1 VSFAAL
7 FEIVRVL
14 DLEVRGGLG
23 SLTSSSSSS
32 LRASTDGD
40 ALESSF
46 VPIVE
51 RAVVINA
58 VAFSCGHQ
66 LHRFAALYLSNN
78 YVVFHFA
85 ESPHDTPVVKF
96 LYWLPGEAKRIV
108 ALDIDA
114 RSSLLLLT
122 SLDGTVT
129 LVPIY
134 FIVKN
139 RQFFSAAS
147 PPASSLTSS
156 AGASMRSS
164 ASSSAAASS
173 SFATKLLNFA
183 EGSVQAAASLLGA
196 RSTLASSSGSVGGA
210 DDDEQ
215 LVGDSPIVHC
225 RLNLSGSTINCAV
238 LWNTRYVIAGTA
250 DGYLRIYSLADS
262 AEVYSYKLK
271 APMINVSVVCS
282 GGITCAL
289 IMLHRESYMLLF
301 LESGKQSILRD
312 ANDGE
317 PVPIRRKGVVSVQ
330 HFHNDD
336 YLAVITP
343 DEYVDVFSMR
353 DATTTPG
360 LPASTSGFPIYVFRL
375 PTMPQ
380 QLIFGKHVIFVRGN
394 QTELFI
400 VSRAFAASQR
410 GARSVDPYAAVLARY
425 DFGTAVL
432 AMYVLPPCTF
442 GEESAADGTGLVD
455 GVLVVLADRVLE
467 VRASQAPATL
477 FGALAERGDVRRAER
492 LGMVFEL
499 DVVRLLAR
507 SARAR
512 LAAGDGNMALEL
524 FVAAG
529 TDACEAATLLIQHGH
544 VPQARKLLEVAY
556 AARATLVPKQ
566 RRALIHMLATLHA
579 DALAAHRL
587 ALESRVASGG
597 DSIAALTDERQCASM
612 LSSEADVD
620 VDGALQVLLERNL
633 VDLMLVM
640 AHARGEVERALALLA
655 TRRRAS
661 LSEANVQYLLTA
673 GYARALLRNE
683 ALLDDVS
690 AAQRVALLLADH
702 TVAGDWR
709 RRARALLPRLAAP
722 QLLDVAR
729 ALLDSRDPDS
739 VELRIEVLL
748 LLVMA
753 VRHSPRAA
761 LEQLKEAIGS
771 GDADRRNVNADSVAT
786 SVLSP
791 HAAIDLPLAVRSVA
805 CGAGHVLAAA
815 ERGIVLAWGNNGSGQ
830 LGLGDTTDRGEPTIV
845 MSLAGVEHAHRVA
858 CGAEHSVAVMSTGYV
873 FAWGA
878 GESGQLGYTP
888 APNRDAVVRPFASA
902 PRRAALGST
911 GDVVAAAC
919 GERFTL
925 LLTLTGAVL
934 ACGLNSDGQL
944 GLGDRESRA
953 APTLVPDTGTLL
965 TISHV
970 AAGARHSMLCTNA
983 GELYASGAAD
993 RSQLTAATTA
1003 FALIGSLRGKRVVRV
1018 ACGSAHNVALTDL
1031 GHVYSWGEGVAQ
1043 PTLMESLSSANVADV
1058 ACGDATVLALTDKKN
1073 VLVWRS
1079 GDAFAKTIE
1088 LPPET
1093 TVAAVACGSKFCAA
1107 VSSVG
1112 VPLLWTENALGVVSI
1127 VASMSPTPT
1136 AAATPLVSTLA
1147 AFIRS
1152 RSPPP
1157 ASASP
1162 SGRSTLSSTG
1172 APIEKVLPPLRRRM
1186 SRPDLASLDDNS
1198 ATTTT
1203 AAAASTDDVA
1213 LADELCDTTQ
1223 QLLEDALVGSFGVFR
1238 SINVLRRCLDADNL
1252 RAATLVASALD
1263 DHVCALQCALDDVEQ
1278 NQPRVVDASAT
1289 PAAAQAA
1296 RLARAF
1302 LASFDGVMSRVP
1314 LDDHRLR
1321 AAVLRLLLERWVA
1334 RALPRKSLESALAA
1348 RVDELAPALAHVM
1361 ADAASTELGAILSPA
1376 LRVDVLRRAVSQSRG
1391 DAAGDEPRLWHEV
1404 RGTLARGLTARTHV
1418 VSHKPDEAVA
1428 FTCGHELTRDA
1439 FNSAK
1444 TALSTAR
1451 ADAGRL
1457 FTRQLLLKD
1466 YDLVRAPIN
1475 MACPECVKQSLN

>member
-1 VSFAAL
+1 MSFAAL

-14 DLEVRGGLG
+14 DLEVRGGG
-23 SLTSSSSSS
+23 GGGLTSSSSSM
-32 LRASTDGD
+32 RASTDGD

-129 LVPIY
+129 VVPIY

-147 PPASSLTSS
+147 PSAVSLTSS
-156 AGASMRSS
+156 AGVSNAGSMRSS
-164 ASSSAAASS
+164 FAS
-173 SFATKLLNFA
+173 KLLNFA
-183 EGSVQAAASLLGA
+183 EGSVNAAASLLGA
-196 RSTLASSSGSVGGA
+196 RNTLASSSGSVGSA
-210 DDDEQ
+210 DDEE
-215 LVGDSPIVHC
+215 LGDSPIVHC
-225 RLNLSGSTINCAV
+225 RLNTSGSTINCAV

-250 DGYLRIYSLADS
+250 DGYLRIFSLSDNT
-262 AEVYSYKLK
+262 EVYSYKLK
-271 APMINVSVVCS
+271 APMINVSVVTS

-289 IMLHRESYMLLF
+289 IVLHRESYMLLF

-343 DEYVDVFSMR
+343 DEYADVFSMR
-353 DATTTPG
+353 DATTTTGHPV
-360 LPASTSGFPIYVFRL
+360 YMFRL

-380 QLIFGKHVIFVRGN
+380 QMIFGKHVIFVRGN

-425 DFGTAVL
+425 DFGTAIL
-432 AMYVLPPCTF
+432 AMYVLPPRTF
-442 GEESAADGTGLVD
+442 GEAVGDGTGLVD

-499 DVVRLLAR
+499 DVMRLLAQ
-507 SARAR
+507 SAHAR

-524 FVAAG
+524 FVAAD
-529 TDACEAATLLIQHGH
+529 TDACEAATLLVQRGH

-556 AARATLVPKQ
+556 AARASLVPRQ

-579 DALAAHRL
+579 DALAAHRR
-587 ALESRVASGG
+587 ALESRVASGD
-597 DSIAALTDERQCASM
+597 DSIAALQDERQCASM
-612 LSSEADVD
+612 LSNEADVD

-633 VDLMLVM
+633 VDLMLVT
-640 AHARGEVERALALLA
+640 AHARGEVDRALALLA

-683 ALLDDVS
+683 VLLDDVS

-748 LLVMA
+748 LLVMS
-753 VRHSPRAA
+753 VRHSPRGS

-771 GDADRRNVNADSVAT
+771 GDADRRNVNADSVAS

-845 MSLAGVEHAHRVA
+845 MSLASVEHAHRVA

-902 PRRAALGST
+902 PRRSALGST

-925 LLTLTGAVL
+925 LLTLAGAVL
-934 ACGLNSDGQL
+934 VCGLNSDGQL

-993 RSQLTAATTA
+993 RSQLTAPTTS
-1003 FALIGSLRGKRVVRV
+1003 FAPIGSLRGKRVVRV

-1073 VLVWRS
+1073 VLVWNS
-1079 GDAFAKTIE
+1079 GDSFAKAIE

-1093 TVAAVACGSKFCAA
+1093 TVAAVACGGAFCSA

-1136 AAATPLVSTLA
+1136 ATTTPLVSTLA

-1198 ATTTT
+1198 VSS
-1203 AAAASTDDVA
+1203 AASDDIG
-1213 LADELCDTTQ
+1213 LADELCDMTQ

-1238 SINVLRRCLDADNL
+1238 SINVLRRCLDAGNL

-1278 NQPRVVDASAT
+1278 SQPRIVDASAT

-1302 LASFDGVMSRVP
+1302 LASFDGVVSRVP
-1314 LDDHRLR
+1314 LDDHRTR

-1334 RALPRKSLESALAA
+1334 RALPRKSLETALAA
-1348 RVDELAPALAHVM
+1348 QLDELAPALAHVM
-1361 ADAASTELGAILSPA
+1361 ADSASTELGATLSPA
-1376 LRVDVLRRAVSQSRG
+1376 LRVDVLRRAVSQPRDS
-1391 DAAGDEPRLWHEV
+1391 GDEPRLWHEV

-1418 VSHKPDEAVA
+1418 VSHKADDAVT

-1444 TALSTAR
+1444 VTLSTAR

-1475 MACPECVKQSLN
+1475 MACPECVQQSSLT